1 MSEGVVCVRRQ
12 FVRNSPI
19 KLKSSETNKILEE
32 EESLYSTSHR
42 HVEVYSNL
50 NMKTSKNKL

>member
-12 FVRNSPI
+12 FVRNSPM
-19 KLKSSETNKILEE
+19 KLKSSETNKTLEE

-50 NMKTSKNKL
+50 T